1 LPFKSIDEK
10 NNLDFKNVDGL
21 TRGLH
26 RFPGRKP
33 ITRRFTM
40 KTSSNPLRTS
50 SIRTDYR
57 AKKQANVFYSA
68 IRHTSAMARTA
79 VFFLKVF
86 PMLPSRPIDWVT
98 KTPVVQKV
106 SYPSISGQ
114 VEGELYRPPTEG
126 PHPGILVCLG
136 VVPFDVDHPQ
146 VPVLGKALAR
156 AGFAALL
163 YWSPAMRDFR
173 LDPDDLE
180 NIPLA
185 YKWLIEQPYVDP
197 TRSGLLGTCVGG
209 SFSLMAAASPLIR
222 DNIAFLSA
230 YAPFSSM
237 DTFARDIASASR
249 SSGDERVPWEVD
261 QLTRKVFVHS
271 VTATLEPSE
280 AEIVRKASSN
290 DDVYFSKG
298 KLSEDGRAI
307 YALLTAKNVDDA
319 EKALQNLPQSMK
331 SRLDALSP
339 MNYLKDIQSP
349 LIILLHD
356 RGDQVI
362 PVGESQHLVA
372 ALAGHSGVHYTEMQ
386 FSHLDPVKGK
396 LPFFRLIREL
406 GKFFRAVYPLFQKTV
421 TP

>member
-1 LPFKSIDEK
+1 
-10 NNLDFKNVDGL
+10 
-21 TRGLH
+21 
-26 RFPGRKP
+26 
-33 ITRRFTM
+33 M
-40 KTSSNPLRTS
+40 KTSSTPLKTS

-114 VEGELYRPPTEG
+114 VEGELYRPPTAG

-249 SSGDERVPWEVD
+249 SSGDEREPWEVD
-261 QLTRKVFVHS
+261 QLTRKVFIHS

-280 AEIVRKASSN
+280 AEIIRKASTN
-290 DDVYFSKG
+290 DDLQISKG
-298 KLSEDGRAI
+298 KLSEDGMAV
-307 YALLTAKNVDDA
+307 YALLTAKSVDDA
-319 EKALQNLPQSMK
+319 NKALQNLPHSMK
-331 SRLDALSP
+331 NRLGALSP
-339 MNYLKDIQSP
+339 MNYLKDIQAP

>member
-1 LPFKSIDEK
+1 M
-10 NNLDFKNVDGL
+10 
-21 TRGLH
+21 T
-26 RFPGRKP
+26 
-33 ITRRFTM
+33 
-40 KTSSNPLRTS
+40 TSSPLLS
-50 SIRTDYR
+50 SSSNRIDYK
-57 AKKQANVFYSA
+57 AENKYNVFYRA
-68 IRHTSAMARTA
+68 IRHTHAMARTA

-114 VEGELYRPPTEG
+114 VEGEIYRPPTEG
-126 PHPGILVCLG
+126 PHPGILICLG

-185 YKWLIEQPYVDP
+185 YKWLIEQPFVDP

-222 DNIAFLSA
+222 DNVAFLSA

-237 DTFARDIASASR
+237 NTFARDIASASR
-249 SSGDERVPWEVD
+249 SSGDKREPWEVD
-261 QLTRKVFVHS
+261 QLTRKVFIHS
-271 VTATLEPSE
+271 VTATLEPDE
-280 AEIVRKASSN
+280 AEKIRKASSN
-290 DDVYFSKG
+290 DDVHISKS
-298 KLSEDGRAI
+298 KLSKDGRAV

-319 EKALQNLPQSMK
+319 EKALQNLPHLMRN
-331 SRLDALSP
+331 RLVALSP
-339 MNYLKDIQSP
+339 MKYLKDIQAP

-396 LPFFRLIREL
+396 LPFLRLVREL